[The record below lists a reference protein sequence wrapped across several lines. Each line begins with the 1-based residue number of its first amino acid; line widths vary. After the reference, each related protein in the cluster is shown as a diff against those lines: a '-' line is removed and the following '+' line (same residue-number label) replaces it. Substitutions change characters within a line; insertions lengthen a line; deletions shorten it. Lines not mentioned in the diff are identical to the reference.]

1 VIEES
6 DESLLWLEYL
16 AATRLLP
23 KDAVKELLSESNQL
37 VAIFT
42 TTQKTARDNYARERN
57 LRRARRFATR
67 QKAPSNGKK

>member
-1 VIEES
+1 
-6 DESLLWLEYL
+6 
-16 AATRLLP
+16 
-23 KDAVKELLSESNQL
+23 